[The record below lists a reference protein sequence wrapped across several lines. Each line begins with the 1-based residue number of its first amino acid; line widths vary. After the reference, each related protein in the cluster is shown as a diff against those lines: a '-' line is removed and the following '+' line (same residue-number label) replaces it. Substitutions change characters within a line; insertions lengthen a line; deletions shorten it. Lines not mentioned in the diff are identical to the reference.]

1 MVRTYLISSTS
12 ARPGFCSWLEDE
24 VRDWTFWWY
33 GRRRDSGNAKWA
45 QGLQQPS
52 CSHRCPAYSGLQGLL
67 GAITHCGTTAPLS
80 TVQASHSSALPI
92 LAPVRHRLL
101 AIIPNNAITKLPSY
115 LDISLVATL
124 LRRYRLGRVW
134 AGSWC
139 CRLEQ
144 TLATSVALARLGPV
158 PSLLLHLPQISK
170 AMKSAVSLLALAGAA
185 AAADLPAIVAKGSK
199 FFYPNGTQFF
209 MKGIAY
215 QRDIGAA
222 GAKSDPTA
230 KYMDPL
236 ADKDACKRDV
246 PYLQDLNI
254 NIIRTYAIDPKE
266 DHSYC
271 MGLLQDAGIYVVS
284 DLSEPATSINRDDPQ
299 WNTELFDRYKAV
311 VDELSKYPNVVG
323 FFAGNE
329 VSNSAN
335 NTGASAFVKAAVRDT
350 KKYIKDNQKRWIG
363 VGYAANDDKDIRK
376 EIADYFNCGKAEE
389 SIDFWGYN
397 IYSWCGTSSM
407 QLSGYD
413 QQVKFFQDFSVPV
426 FLAEYGC
433 NLPNGAKGRKWEE
446 TAALYSDDMTGVFS
460 GGLVYMYFQE
470 ENDYG
475 VVEVKGSSIE
485 KQDDYDGLKKAHAAA
500 DPKGITMD
508 KYTPSGKSAQC
519 PDVSKAWMAAAQ
531 LPPTPDKDLCKC
543 MSDSL
548 ECVVADNLDVKSY
561 GDLFGSV
568 CGASPKICAGINAV
582 TKLGN
587 YGAYSMCSPKEKL
600 SFVLDAYYQ
609 ANGKTSDAC
618 GWKGAKIQ
626 KGTTASNCQ
635 KSLSDAKAQNSAIA
649 TATSNVSAPKATG
662 GSSSGNGKEN
672 FGVRTAPS
680 GVLAAGVVAMAA
692 LLTL

>member
-1 MVRTYLISSTS
+1 
-12 ARPGFCSWLEDE
+12 
-24 VRDWTFWWY
+24 
-33 GRRRDSGNAKWA
+33 
-45 QGLQQPS
+45 
-52 CSHRCPAYSGLQGLL
+52 
-67 GAITHCGTTAPLS
+67 
-80 TVQASHSSALPI
+80 
-92 LAPVRHRLL
+92 
-101 AIIPNNAITKLPSY
+101 
-115 LDISLVATL
+115 
-124 LRRYRLGRVW
+124 
-134 AGSWC
+134 
-139 CRLEQ
+139 
-144 TLATSVALARLGPV
+144 
-158 PSLLLHLPQISK
+158 
-170 AMKSAVSLLALAGAA
+170 MKSAISLLALAGAA
-185 AAADLPAIVAKGSK
+185 SAADLPSIVAKGSK

-236 ADKDACKRDV
+236 ADKDACQRDV

-311 VDELSKYPNVVG
+311 VDELSKYSNVVG

-335 NTGASAFVKAAVRDT
+335 NTGASAYVKAAVRDT
-350 KKYIKDNQKRWIG
+350 KKYIKDNNKRWIG

-376 EIADYFNCGKAEE
+376 EIADYFNCGETE
-389 SIDFWGYN
+389 DSIDFWGYN
-397 IYSWCGTSSM
+397 IYSWCGSSSM
-407 QLSGYD
+407 QKSGYD

-475 VVEVKGSSIE
+475 VVEVKGSTVS

-500 DPKGITMD
+500 DPKGVDMD
-508 KYTPSGKSAQC
+508 KYSPSGKAATC
-519 PDVSKAWMAAAQ
+519 PDVSKAWQAASQ
-531 LPPTPDKDLCKC
+531 LPPTPNKDLCKC
-543 MSDSL
+543 MADSL
-548 ECVVADNLDVKSY
+548 ECVVDDSLDEKSY
-561 GDLFGSV
+561 GDLFGNV
-568 CGASPKICAGINAV
+568 CGNAKICAGINGV

-587 YGAYSMCSPKEKL
+587 YGAYSMCTPKEKL

-609 ANGKTSDAC
+609 ANGKSSSAC
-618 GWKGAKIQ
+618 GWKGAKLQ
-626 KGTTASNCQ
+626 KGSAASSCQ
-635 KSLSDAKAQNSAIA
+635 KSLNDAKEQNKAIA
-649 TATSNVSAPKATG
+649 TATANVAAPKATG
-662 GSSSGNGKEN
+662 GAGSSSGDKKN
-672 FGVRTAPS
+672 FGVRAAPS

>member
-1 MVRTYLISSTS
+1 
-12 ARPGFCSWLEDE
+12 
-24 VRDWTFWWY
+24 
-33 GRRRDSGNAKWA
+33 
-45 QGLQQPS
+45 
-52 CSHRCPAYSGLQGLL
+52 
-67 GAITHCGTTAPLS
+67 
-80 TVQASHSSALPI
+80 
-92 LAPVRHRLL
+92 
-101 AIIPNNAITKLPSY
+101 
-115 LDISLVATL
+115 
-124 LRRYRLGRVW
+124 
-134 AGSWC
+134 
-139 CRLEQ
+139 
-144 TLATSVALARLGPV
+144 
-158 PSLLLHLPQISK
+158 
-170 AMKSAVSLLALAGAA
+170 MKSAVSLLALAGAA